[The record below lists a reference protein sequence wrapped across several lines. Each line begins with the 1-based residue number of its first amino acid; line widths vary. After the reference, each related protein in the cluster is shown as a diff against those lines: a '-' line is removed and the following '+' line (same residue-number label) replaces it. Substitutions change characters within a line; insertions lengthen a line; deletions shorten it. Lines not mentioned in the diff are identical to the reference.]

1 MIRRDLDFFPMSSE
15 ASFAYGNCSLD
26 SEESLLRA
34 HLLVQGQYEGF
45 NRDHNGVFFTV
56 SLVSSQ
62 ESAVIITA
70 HWSIPSPVETHNNIM
85 QEKKNLKHTYHSRI
99 FCGWL

>member
-45 NRDHNGVFFTV
+45 NGDHNGVFFTA
-56 SLVSSQ
+56 SLVSFPGICCYNYGSL
-62 ESAVIITA
+62 EHPV
-70 HWSIPSPVETHNNIM
+70 PS
-85 QEKKNLKHTYHSRI
+85 
-99 FCGWL
+99 